1 MRFHIFYTFA
11 KLFQAMS
18 IQSFYNIAFKG
29 LAQGKH
35 TFDYEIDG
43 KFLAEY
49 DGGVVDEGK
58 VTVRLTLEK
67 QSSLMILWFDLK
79 GTVQVQCDRCLEMY
93 DQPINGSER
102 IFVKFGEKEFV
113 EGDDV
118 IWVSTNDYQLN
129 VAQLIYEFICLAIPI
144 KRVHPDDENGNTT
157 CDPAMI
163 EKLDKYIV
171 REGEENKSIWNDL
184 KKLLDNE

>member
-1 MRFHIFYTFA
+1 
-11 KLFQAMS
+11 MS
-18 IQSFYNIAFKG
+18 SQSFYNIAFKG
-29 LAQGKH
+29 LSQGKH
-35 TFDYEIDG
+35 IFEYEIDD
-43 KFLAEY
+43 KFFSEFG
-49 DGGVVDEGK
+49 GGVVDEGK
-58 VTVRLTLEK
+58 VSVRITLEK
-67 QSSLMILWFDLK
+67 QSSLMILWFDVK
-79 GTVQVQCDRCLEMY
+79 GTVHVQCDRCLEMY

-102 IFVKFGEKEFV
+102 IFVKFGEKDFV

-163 EKLDKYIV
+163 EKLGKYIV
-171 REGEENKSIWNDL
+171 REDEENKSIWNDL